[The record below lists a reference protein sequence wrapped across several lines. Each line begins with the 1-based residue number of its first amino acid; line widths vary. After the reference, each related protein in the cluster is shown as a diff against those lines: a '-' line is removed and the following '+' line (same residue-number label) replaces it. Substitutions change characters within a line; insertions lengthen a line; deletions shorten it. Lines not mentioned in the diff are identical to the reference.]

1 MALPSEEIKEKLNL
15 VDFLRGYL
23 DLRPAGKNF
32 KANCPFHSDKS
43 PSFIVSPERQIW
55 HCFGCGEGGDIFKF
69 LMKFENLEFY
79 EALKILA
86 EKAGIEL
93 SRLSP
98 TDQKQFGILYD
109 INRIA
114 AEFYKS
120 KLAESERGQG
130 YLAERKLNENTIR
143 EFEIGFA
150 PQGFD
155 ALHMHL
161 IKSGFSVNDTLRAG
175 LIFKTERGQYMDRFR
190 GRVMFPIHNHF
201 GKIVGFSGRILPE
214 LDNGEMGKYINS
226 PETPIFKKSRLLYGF
241 WKSKNFIRES
251 KTVLLVEGQMDFLM
265 LWQDGVKNATASSGT
280 ALTLEH
286 LKNLRRI
293 ADRIILGF
301 DSDAAGLIA
310 AERAI
315 DLAGGEDFSV
325 SVLSLKG
332 SAVENGGGTDYKDP
346 AEVVQNKPGLIIK
359 YIENSKPAMEHYFSR
374 YIRGGGSENTKQ
386 DIRIILS
393 KIKNLWSKI
402 DQARWFREL
411 SYRTGIS
418 ERELSEE
425 LEQIEENRSDK
436 ASNNEAVIPR
446 LEEKKTLKRSELI
459 TERLLSLISFKD
471 DFKNLIK
478 THVEFMPSN
487 YRIVYDAMSGTE
499 TKTRVME
506 EMLNLI
512 NLRSS
517 FELAGLAKE
526 EKVRE
531 EFENLLRELELEY
544 FKEQKD
550 EIKRQ
555 IAVAE
560 SSGNED
566 ELLIKLK
573 EFDNI
578 TKRIQKLKNGKE
590 S

>member
-109 INRIA
+109 ITRIA

-120 KLAESERGQG
+120 KLAESERGRS
-130 YLAERKLNENTIR
+130 YLAERKLNEDTIR

-155 ALHMHL
+155 ALHLHL
-161 IKSGFSVNDTLRAG
+161 IKSGFSVDDTVRAG

-214 LDNGEMGKYINS
+214 LDNGEMGKYVNS

-265 LWQDGVKNATASSGT
+265 LWQDGIKNATASSGT

-301 DSDAAGLIA
+301 DSDEAGLLA

-332 SAVENGGGTDYKDP
+332 SAIESGGSTDYKDP

-359 YIENSKPAMEHYFSR
+359 YIEKSRPAMEHYFSR
-374 YIRGGGSENTKQ
+374 YIRTGGSENTKQ

-425 LEQIEENRSDK
+425 LERIEESRPDK
-436 ASNNEAVIPR
+436 DFNNETMAPR
-446 LEEKKTLKRSELI
+446 FEEKKVLKRSELI
-459 TERLLSLISFKD
+459 TERLLSLISVKD
-471 DFKNLIK
+471 DFKNMIQ

-487 YRIVYDAMSGTE
+487 YRVVYDAMSGNAVQ
-499 TKTRVME
+499 TRAME

-517 FELAGLAKE
+517 FELASLAKE
-526 EKVRE
+526 EKVLE
-531 EFENLLRELELEY
+531 EFKNLLRELEVEY
-544 FKEQKD
+544 FKEQID
-550 EIKRQ
+550 EVKRQ

-560 SSGNED
+560 SDGNDD